1 MQTNKPKTQPIL
13 SPHTNTPSNPNLA
26 SPTYPKAKLTKSN
39 LGLCRRRN
47 WPEPIY
53 NDNIS
58 NSGYICTVRVN
69 NREYRT
75 DSICSNETLARESA
89 AMRAYLICRNFSVN
103 DGMYPAGHEHGGAV
117 QGMRVAIGAGRKSA
131 REDDVLSLGSASGSG
146 SGSDCSRGGSWSGGS
161 SPVRAG
167 IEGDGRV

>member
-1 MQTNKPKTQPIL
+1 MYYIL
-13 SPHTNTPSNPNLA
+13 
-26 SPTYPKAKLTKSN
+26 YLTS
-39 LGLCRRRN
+39 LCRRRN

-53 NDNIS
+53 NAHIS
-58 NSGYICTVRVN
+58 NRGYTCTVRVN

-117 QGMRVAIGAGRKSA
+117 QGMRVAIGVGRKAA

-146 SGSDCSRGGSWSGGS
+146 AGSDGSQGGSWSGAATGS
-161 SPVRAG
+161 PAKQVTS
-167 IEGDGRV
+167 GDHHISSYIFPNWVHMYRIMPGTQDLSLSI

>member
-1 MQTNKPKTQPIL
+1 MYYIL
-13 SPHTNTPSNPNLA
+13 
-26 SPTYPKAKLTKSN
+26 YLTS
-39 LGLCRRRN
+39 LCRRRN

-53 NDNIS
+53 NAYIS
-58 NSGYICTVRVN
+58 NRGYTCTVRVN
-69 NREYRT
+69 NREYRA

-117 QGMRVAIGAGRKSA
+117 QGMRVAIGAGRKNA

-146 SGSDCSRGGSWSGGS
+146 VGSEGSLGGSWSGGS
-161 SPVRAG
+161 SPLRVG
-167 IEGDGRV
+167 IEGDGRGGFGGRG

>member
-1 MQTNKPKTQPIL
+1 MYYIL
-13 SPHTNTPSNPNLA
+13 
-26 SPTYPKAKLTKSN
+26 YLTS
-39 LGLCRRRN
+39 LCRRRN

-53 NDNIS
+53 NAYIS
-58 NSGYICTVRVN
+58 NSGYTCTVRVN

-117 QGMRVAIGAGRKSA
+117 QGMRVAIGAGRKPA

-146 SGSDCSRGGSWSGGS
+146 TGSDGSQGGSWSGGS
-161 SPVRAG
+161 SPVRVG
-167 IEGDGRV
+167 IEGDSRGGFGGRG